1 MSVLAGFDLLSR
13 LSFHLFTDK
22 LHLSHR
28 SIFMIGTLTLGIVR
42 SILAEMTGFTSLLI
56 TCAFFGYFRA
66 LAVVNHVLC
75 ISEFCTSWCPEKLP
89 GALGLNMII
98 KGFAVITIG
107 QVLGWIRD
115 LTGSYNLSLHSQN
128 VLLSIVMVVWVI
140 ELTWYKRTNVNC
152 DGDHPINITSNRN

>member
-1 MSVLAGFDLLSR
+1 MSVLAAFDLISR

-22 LHLSHR
+22 LNLSHR
-28 SIFMIGTLTLGIVR
+28 SIFMIGTLILGIIR
-42 SILAEMTGFTSLLI
+42 SILAELTGFTALVI
-56 TCAFFGYFRA
+56 ACAFFGYFRA
-66 LAVVNHVLC
+66 LAVVNQVLC
-75 ISEFCTSWCPEKLP
+75 ISEFCTKWCPEKLA

-98 KGFAVITIG
+98 KGLAVISIG

-140 ELTWYKRTNVNC
+140 ELTWYKRA
-152 DGDHPINITSNRN
+152 